1 MLNGKSL
8 INSVLIFYNARKT
21 DWNLFCIYTQG
32 DLFILKRKM
41 HKKGIQKAHIVTGKQ
56 AKADKRKSEHR
67 GMIANHPAGAQ
78 ALLDQRPN
86 PDLHIFFIC
95 FQKTNEQRSPFLP
108 HTHAERD
115 FPTWQ

>member
-1 MLNGKSL
+1 MFNGKSV
-8 INSVLIFYNARKT
+8 INSVLIFYNART
-21 DWNLFCIYTQG
+21 DWNLFYIYTRG

-56 AKADKRKSEHR
+56 AKADKGKSGHR
-67 GMIANHPAGAQ
+67 GMIANHPSEAQ
-78 ALLDQRPN
+78 ALLDRRPN
-86 PDLHIFFIC
+86 RDLHIFFIY
-95 FQKTNEQRSPFLP
+95 FQKRNEQRSPFLP